1 MSYLSSTVF
10 FSFFEVNLSNIL
22 IKNYV
27 CDNVTIVRL
36 FVMIYDDFKVFF
48 KF

>member
-27 CDNVTIVRL
+27 CDTIVGL